1 MKFRAAPLVHRA
13 VCEGIVNGMQ
23 QAKAAGEAITAEQV
37 IEITAGAVMTRLSEI
52 LIFDQDEENLLT
64 LQRIAEDIATK
75 PSFNPLTQP
84 TQ

>member
-1 MKFRAAPLVHRA
+1 MHRA

-23 QAKAAGEAITAEQV
+23 QAKAAGETVTAEQV
-37 IEITAGAVMTRLSEI
+37 IEITAASVMDRLHGI
-52 LIFDQDEENLLT
+52 LIFDQEEENLLT

-75 PSFNPLTQP
+75 PPVNPLTQP